1 MNNGYLDGE
10 GRVQDKFDPK
20 NPHFVLALP
29 DEWAH
34 MRSQIV
40 DELNKYVFKNRVV
53 NSRDR
58 RNLEL
63 RKNVTLDPT
72 FRALWEKIS
81 QKTRYRVTFDTDELV
96 KKTAKAIAEMPKIH
110 KPRITTAVYRQNM
123 SKAGIEGEQ
132 ISGGVRDVAQPPVL
146 PDILAYLQNSTE
158 LTRHTL
164 VRILKESGR
173 LGDFLLNPQVF
184 INQVTDIIQRELH
197 RVTVNG
203 IEYEKIGG
211 VVYEMHRMEE
221 EAERGITRYLNNLYE
236 VQNGDKTLFNYGKRQ
251 RISPLA
257 AY

>member
-72 FRALWEKIS
+72 FRALWKKIS

-96 KKTAKAIAEMPKIH
+96 KKRRKLSWRCPKSTNHGSQQPSTARICPKQVLRAN
-110 KPRITTAVYRQNM
+110 KSQVV
-123 SKAGIEGEQ
+123 
-132 ISGGVRDVAQPPVL
+132 SG
-146 PDILAYLQNSTE
+146 
-158 LTRHTL
+158 
-164 VRILKESGR
+164 
-173 LGDFLLNPQVF
+173 
-184 INQVTDIIQRELH
+184 
-197 RVTVNG
+197 
-203 IEYEKIGG
+203 
-211 VVYEMHRMEE
+211 M
-221 EAERGITRYLNNLYE
+221 
-236 VQNGDKTLFNYGKRQ
+236 
-251 RISPLA
+251 
-257 AY
+257 